1 MSTNSTT
8 TKPDLVADLGEAHER
23 LERARERVAEFGEDE
38 LAELASVYRAFT
50 DLLDRYEDD
59 VTDDGGDFETNVQ
72 FQSEIAEIVKDVSDD
87 MLLSETF
94 EECDDALQKKWF
106 HESDFEH
113 VRKQLEPAGDL
124 VARLDERDEARREY
138 GEARRNLDRRVR
150 DLDERI
156 ADLERLERLGNADL
170 DAPTERL
177 REPFEAYNEA
187 VTDAFR
193 KFRNERSAREV
204 IDFLDEMR
212 AFPLVEFDPPDD
224 RLRSYLSE
232 QPPGEETMGTLLEYA
247 DYSQSKLDHYVEDPA
262 KLNHV
267 VGGRQTYLDGLDAE
281 PLCIGWPPPTA
292 TELERRCRELTSA
305 VNRFAPDVVEQLR
318 AVKALPRETDYDR
331 LRDSALARES
341 LTDEERAHITEGNVE
356 AELADARELRESLA
370 QTLDEYPEL

>member
-8 TKPDLVADLGEAHER
+8 SKPDVVADVAQAHDR

-38 LAELASVYRAFT
+38 LSELASVYRAFT

-59 VTDDGGDFETNVQ
+59 VTDDGGDFQTNVQ
-72 FQSEIAEIVKDVSDD
+72 FQSEIAEIVTDVSDD

-94 EECDDALQKKWF
+94 EECDEALQKKWF

-113 VRKQLEPAGDL
+113 VREQLAPAGDL
-124 VARLDERDEARREY
+124 VARLDERDEARRQY
-138 GEARRNLDRRVR
+138 GTARRDLERRVR
-150 DLDERI
+150 ELGEQI

-177 REPFEAYNEA
+177 REPIEAYNEA
-187 VTDAFR
+187 VTEAFR
-193 KFRNERSAREV
+193 AFRSAHPAREV
-204 IDFLDEMR
+204 IDYLDEMR
-212 AFPLVEFDPPDD
+212 AFPLVEFEPPDE
-224 RLRSYLSE
+224 RLRSYLRE
-232 QPPGEETMGTLLEYA
+232 NPPGEETIDTLLEYA
-247 DYSQSKLDHYVEDPA
+247 TYSQSKLDHYVDDPA
-262 KLNHV
+262 KLSHV

-305 VNRFAPDVVEQLR
+305 VNRFAPEVVEQLR
-318 AVKALPRETDYDR
+318 AVEALPRETDYDR

-341 LTDEERAHITEGNVE
+341 LTDEERARITDGNIE
-356 AELADARELRESLA
+356 AELAEARELRETLA
-370 QTLDEYPEL
+370 EALEEYPEL